1 MADLQGP
8 KIRIGTL
15 NTDSLTLE
23 ESDTVILY
31 PSSTLEPSFD
41 ESYSLIPI
49 THENLVQDFKVGT
62 EIYLNEGK
70 VQLRVTDKNKGS
82 LTAEVEEGG
91 RVRSDNGVNVPN
103 ANFDVPAMTD
113 EDRSDLD
120 DIVQADFDMVALSF
134 VRRASDLEEAR
145 DTLDKTDRPID
156 LLAKIESKKALDNL
170 DSIIETVEGI
180 IVARGDLGV
189 EIGPERVPFQQK
201 RMIKKANQKGRI
213 VITATQMLESMINS
227 PVPTRAEVSDVAN
240 AVLDVSDGVMLS
252 GETAIGEFPEK
263 VTKYMNSIVTT
274 TESDFRDEL
283 FEISPDLGELD
294 AQVGATMSNA
304 AAQVANEVEA
314 SAIVAP
320 SSSGFTVRMVSKTYP
335 VCPIIALSFKP
346 TTRQKV
352 AMYRNVKPY
361 PLEKISS
368 TEKLIEESTRIT
380 RELDLAEPGDNIVL
394 LTGLPV
400 DKGGI
405 TNLLHVITVP
415 ESAQSDDNQTRPD
428 R

>member
-31 PSSTLEPSFD
+31 PSTTVEPSFD

>member
-1 MADLQGP
+1 
-8 KIRIGTL
+8 
-15 NTDSLTLE
+15 
-23 ESDTVILY
+23 
-31 PSSTLEPSFD
+31 
-41 ESYSLIPI
+41 
-49 THENLVQDFKVGT
+49 
-62 EIYLNEGK
+62 
-70 VQLRVTDKNKGS
+70 
-82 LTAEVEEGG
+82 
-91 RVRSDNGVNVPN
+91 
-103 ANFDVPAMTD
+103 
-113 EDRSDLD
+113 
-120 DIVQADFDMVALSF
+120 
-134 VRRASDLEEAR
+134 
-145 DTLDKTDRPID
+145 
-156 LLAKIESKKALDNL
+156 
-170 DSIIETVEGI
+170 
-180 IVARGDLGV
+180 
-189 EIGPERVPFQQK
+189 
-201 RMIKKANQKGRI
+201 
-213 VITATQMLESMINS
+213 
-227 PVPTRAEVSDVAN
+227 
-240 AVLDVSDGVMLS
+240 
-252 GETAIGEFPEK
+252 
-263 VTKYMNSIVTT
+263 
-274 TESDFRDEL
+274 
-283 FEISPDLGELD
+283 
-294 AQVGATMSNA
+294 MSNA